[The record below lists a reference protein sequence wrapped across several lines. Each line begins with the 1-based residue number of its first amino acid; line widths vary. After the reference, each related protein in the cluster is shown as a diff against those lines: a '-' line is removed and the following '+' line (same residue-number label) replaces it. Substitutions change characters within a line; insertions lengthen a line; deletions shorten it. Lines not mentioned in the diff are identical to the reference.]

1 MCLVLVPF
9 GLWVLWTAYRP
20 VAVENVSVDE
30 ILPAVESDNDAA
42 TGVESTDADADTSDE
57 LTDEADTESPHP
69 S

>member
-20 VAVENVSVDE
+20 VAVENVSDDE
-30 ILPAVESDNDAA
+30 ILPAVESDDDAA